1 LARAY
6 LRWCLRLRYPAPRP
20 FLSPDHSV
28 FVNGVLIPIRYL
40 VTGAAIAQEPRER
53 VAYFRVEL
61 AHHDIL
67 FAAGLAAESYLDT
80 GNRSTFANGGPAIE
94 GNGAEKWRWTNGAAR
109 IRLPCAGTTVLDLR
123 LLSPRSIW
131 TWPCQ
136 SSAKPNPGAIAMT
149 FM

>member
-20 FLSPDHSV
+20 FLSLDHSV

-94 GNGAEKWRWTNGAAR
+94 GNGAEKWRWTNGSAFPALAR
-109 IRLPCAGTTVLDLR
+109 RFWICGFFHPDQFGRGLASHRRNQIPA
-123 LLSPRSIW
+123 RSR
-131 TWPCQ
+131 
-136 SSAKPNPGAIAMT
+136 
-149 FM
+149 